1 MVFFF
6 FFLVDFIIRSDDK
19 LQQVTWSFDFVAGDR
34 KQKRIVLFSLAILMF
49 FFTRVYLVSVCLY
62 LSMYICVH
70 AYSYIKE
77 RERYPFISFIF
88 VFLSPQRTVSHTHTN
103 TCLSARA
110 FSVTKLSH
118 SASMAT
124 LSPSPL
130 LKSQTVNKR
139 STCKIPY
146 PAGCQLPSFGEFQ
159 GLNALHSTS
168 DQLPVCRR

>member
-1 MVFFF
+1 MFFF
-6 FFLVDFIIRSDDK
+6 FFFQLISSSDLTINFSRSLGPLIS
-19 LQQVTWSFDFVAGDR
+19 LQEIGN
-34 KQKRIVLFSLAILMF
+34 KREQCYSVQLSSCF